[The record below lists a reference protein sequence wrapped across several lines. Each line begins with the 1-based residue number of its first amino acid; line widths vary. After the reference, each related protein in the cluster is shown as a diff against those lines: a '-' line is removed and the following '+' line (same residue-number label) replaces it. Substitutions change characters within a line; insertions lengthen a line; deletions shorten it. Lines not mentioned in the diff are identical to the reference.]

1 MFIFTSATFG
11 VGLQIDLNLGSSGV
25 VRGIMG
31 LVFGYISALV
41 VDFAFF
47 IRVCLQT
54 CSLTHRLFVIS
65 MGSIFVPLARMD
77 HEGLFLTE
85 AS

>member
-47 IRVCLQT
+47 IRVCLRT
-54 CSLTHRLFVIS
+54 CSLHRLFVIS